1 MKGLEP
7 WNIWVGLSQVAPN
20 DLPESSAKVWSAAW
34 GLGPEIGFP
43 EVGPRIG
50 NHLEPL
56 GTMLSFV
63 SLANHSPSRHCPR
76 LHQDS
81 VILLA
86 DDDDAVPCEISAKAG
101 KTCLF
106 TCVYVYIISY
116 DYICVYVVINNRH
129 RYIAWQYGVCKG
141 TAHIGTCVPT
151 YIQTYDCVCV
161 CLHKL
166 SQAQTHIHVNLY
178 ICVCTHT

>member
-1 MKGLEP
+1 MQPEDWDRKLDSQRSAQELGTTWNRLEP
-7 WNIWVGLSQVAPN
+7 CFHSFHFVSFV
-20 DLPESSAKVWSAAW
+20 
-34 GLGPEIGFP
+34 
-43 EVGPRIG
+43 
-50 NHLEPL
+50 
-56 GTMLSFV
+56 SFV

-129 RYIAWQYGVCKG
+129 RYIA
-141 TAHIGTCVPT
+141 
-151 YIQTYDCVCV
+151 
-161 CLHKL
+161 
-166 SQAQTHIHVNLY
+166 
-178 ICVCTHT
+178 